1 MKIGLLIPSTSTGR
15 PWTSVKESY
24 LYNLTFKTFLLTQDP
39 EHEYV
44 FYIGIDK
51 GDKIYDT
58 PQKEEFM
65 RFKLIYKNIDI
76 QFIYMNCKKGHLTK
90 MWNILFKRAYDEGCN
105 YFYQCG
111 DDIIFNTKGWINDCI
126 DTLAN
131 HGNIGITG
139 PVNNNNFILT
149 QVFVS
154 RIHMHI
160 FEDFFPE
167 EILNW
172 GCDDWYNWIY
182 KPDYFFPLKKHY
194 CSNEGGT
201 PRYAINNNSSFMKN
215 YKYNVEKI
223 RKSSRQLAESHKYKL
238 INYLKTI

>member
-1 MKIGLLIPSTSTGR
+1 
-15 PWTSVKESY
+15 
-24 LYNLTFKTFLLTQDP
+24 
-39 EHEYV
+39 
-44 FYIGIDK
+44 
-51 GDKIYDT
+51 
-58 PQKEEFM
+58 
-65 RFKLIYKNIDI
+65 
-76 QFIYMNCKKGHLTK
+76 

-111 DDIIFNTKGWINDCI
+111 DDIKFNTKGWVNDCI

-131 HGNIGITG
+131 HRNIGITG

-149 QVFVS
+149 QVFIS
-154 RIHMHI
+154 RVHMEI
-160 FEDFFPE
+160 FQQLFPE
-167 EILNW
+167 EIINW
-172 GCDDWYNWIY
+172 GCDDWYNWVY

-194 CSNEGGT
+194 CSNEGGN

-223 RKSSRQLAESHKYKL
+223 RKSSRDLAETHKYKL